1 MNILRS
7 KRVALGLRLKEAA
20 AQASCDPGN
29 LSRIEQGKQMPS
41 ITLARRLADI
51 YGLTLDEVFSK
62 SSTPTGRTAA

>member
-20 AQASCDPGN
+20 TKAKCDPGN

-41 ITLARRLADI
+41 IALARRLAVI
-51 YGLTLDEVFSK
+51 YGLTLDEVFGEQ
-62 SSTPTGRTAA
+62 PTERTAA